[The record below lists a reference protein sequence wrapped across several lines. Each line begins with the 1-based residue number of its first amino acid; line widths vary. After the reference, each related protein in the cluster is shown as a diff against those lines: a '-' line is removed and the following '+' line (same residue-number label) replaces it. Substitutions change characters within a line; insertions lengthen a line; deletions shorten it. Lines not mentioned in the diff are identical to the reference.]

1 LSHFK
6 FIAVA
11 ALSLSAS
18 ISSYASTYDIPSPLS
33 TSVQSLAARVA
44 NGGCFSDTF
53 RFTMDQSGVT
63 QFSAVPELGK
73 TNRGGLHISIF
84 DSANNLLVAGSRSVF
99 GSLDAGSYYATVSG
113 FFKTRDSG
121 YNVSALTAPVPLP
134 AAIWSLGMGIA
145 GFWFVGRRK
154 QSAVSAA

>member
-1 LSHFK
+1 M
-6 FIAVA
+6 AVV

-18 ISSYASTYDIPSPLS
+18 VSSYASTYDIPSPLS

-44 NGGCFSDTF
+44 NSGRISDVFKFS
-53 RFTMDQSGVT
+53 MDQSGVT
-63 QFSAVPELGK
+63 QFSAAPELGK
-73 TNRGGLHISIF
+73 TDRDGLRVSIF

-99 GSLDAGSYYATVSG
+99 STLDAGSYYATVSG
-113 FFKTRDSG
+113 FFQTRNNA